1 MRKEVKQGVGVTLI
15 RHPPF
20 NATTHK
26 TPIVYFFYCSIAIGR
41 AEALVDCSADQAIA
55 WFFRYESHERTLLD
69 TSSSARV
76 IVEDEN
82 DEGVNFHAKTI
93 DVVKK
98 LLFPFSYRDFCNK
111 TIVKKHSEGCYSLCA
126 SPCDKMVDYG
136 VKTTF
141 KGTVKGTVK
150 AYFTMTSIENI
161 GEIGLR
167 AKRQANNAISSNKN
181 RASSYF
187 RTPPPPSV
195 NTAIIF
201 IPHPNPFC
209 DSLRSSQG
217 KIKRCKVVLHQHID
231 VRGHIPKVVMKWKVP
246 DALRICKELKDSV
259 KQDSEVDEGR
269 RESLRNIIENEPQTY
284 SDVEMT
290 ILSESKKFAAK
301 NIERLKK
308 RGKLSQTER
317 ESIYQRNESSVE
329 VREIKVSDP
338 LTSLKAVQVD
348 GESLVVG
355 IAQATMDADPATC
368 IAHEYL
374 KDTREKL
381 AKLEAKRVIE
391 QHIVKRSDHS
401 QLYFTARN
409 LVLPGISNREVR
421 LHGQRNKL
429 HHVAL
434 TILLFTSRS
443 RPLHDSLRSS
453 QFRTKCIWQK
463 DEVGNYW
470 VVYSD
475 TN

>member
-41 AEALVDCSADQAIA
+41 AEALVDCSADKAIA

-187 RTPPPPSV
+187 RTPPPP
-195 NTAIIF
+195 
-201 IPHPNPFC
+201 P
-209 DSLRSSQG
+209 
-217 KIKRCKVVLHQHID
+217 
-231 VRGHIPKVVMKWKVP
+231 
-246 DALRICKELKDSV
+246 
-259 KQDSEVDEGR
+259 
-269 RESLRNIIENEPQTY
+269 
-284 SDVEMT
+284 
-290 ILSESKKFAAK
+290 
-301 NIERLKK
+301 
-308 RGKLSQTER
+308 
-317 ESIYQRNESSVE
+317 
-329 VREIKVSDP
+329 
-338 LTSLKAVQVD
+338 
-348 GESLVVG
+348 
-355 IAQATMDADPATC
+355 
-368 IAHEYL
+368 
-374 KDTREKL
+374 
-381 AKLEAKRVIE
+381 
-391 QHIVKRSDHS
+391 
-401 QLYFTARN
+401 
-409 LVLPGISNREVR
+409 
-421 LHGQRNKL
+421 
-429 HHVAL
+429 
-434 TILLFTSRS
+434 
-443 RPLHDSLRSS
+443 
-453 QFRTKCIWQK
+453 
-463 DEVGNYW
+463 
-470 VVYSD
+470 
-475 TN
+475 